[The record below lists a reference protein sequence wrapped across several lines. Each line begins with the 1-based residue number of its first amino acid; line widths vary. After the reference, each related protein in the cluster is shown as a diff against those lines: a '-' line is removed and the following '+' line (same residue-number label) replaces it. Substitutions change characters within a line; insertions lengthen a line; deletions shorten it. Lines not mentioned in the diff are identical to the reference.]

1 MDPKPDQK
9 LQQTRDFLDEQLR
22 AKPLSVD
29 LILAYAQCCR
39 QMGDTR
45 RADLSFKRALELQPD
60 NAAALEAL
68 GRAAPPPTTSTG
80 TGPTTGAGS
89 TTGAGAAP
97 AAAPA
102 TTPTFAGALDAQG
115 EFSQDRVGPG
125 PLRHDLRRSWSS
137 YLTYLPLAVLVA
149 TAAYLI
155 PGLLDLSPSTAT
167 TVHLAGL
174 AALALLAL
182 WVLADHA
189 TAAYRI
195 YTYRVDVISNPLL
208 RTRRSLWLYEIDGDI
223 YVSRNLLQA
232 LVGTATLSIEAT
244 TLPGRYP
251 IVSGNPSPT
260 RDLPGRLRLIG
271 AGTHTEL
278 DQLQDDLNARVAHE
292 RRSMKQGFI

>member
-1 MDPKPDQK
+1 MDSQPDQQ
-9 LQQTRDFLDEQLR
+9 LQQTRDFLDAQLR
-22 AKPLSVD
+22 ANPLSVD

-45 RADLSFKRALELQPD
+45 RADLSFKRVLELQPD

-80 TGPTTGAGS
+80 AGPTTDAGPA
-89 TTGAGAAP
+89 AGAAP
-97 AAAPA
+97 A
-102 TTPTFAGALDAQG
+102 TKPTFAGALDAQG

-149 TAAYLI
+149 AAAYLV

-251 IVSGNPSPT
+251 IVSGNDNPT

>member
-1 MDPKPDQK
+1 MDSQPDQQ
-9 LQQTRDFLDEQLR
+9 LQQTRDFLDAQLR
-22 AKPLSVD
+22 ANPLSVD

-45 RADLSFKRALELQPD
+45 RADLSFKRVLELQPD

-68 GRAAPPPTTSTG
+68 GRAAPPPTTTA
-80 TGPTTGAGS
+80 GAGPAPAP
-89 TTGAGAAP
+89 GAGAAP
-97 AAAPA
+97 A
-102 TTPTFAGALDAQG
+102 TKPTFAGALDAQG

-149 TAAYLI
+149 AAAYLI

-182 WVLADHA
+182 WVIADHA

-251 IVSGNPSPT
+251 IVSGNPNPT